1 MCLPSI
7 IDANNLSILSLN
19 IERII
24 ITIKNRVDKNTLSI
38 LIESNNNNNGISV
51 IAIEN
56 RVVGSKSLLLC

>member
-7 IDANNLSILSLN
+7 IDDNNLSILSLN
-19 IERII
+19 IDRII

-56 RVVGSKSLLLC
+56 RVVGSRPLLLC

>member
-19 IERII
+19 IDRII

>member
-7 IDANNLSILSLN
+7 IDDNNLSILSLN
-19 IERII
+19 IDRII

-56 RVVGSKSLLLC
+56 RVVGSKPLLLC

>member
-7 IDANNLSILSLN
+7 IDDNNLSILSLN
-19 IERII
+19 IDRII